1 MNWADMKKSSGIKY
15 LSLFFLLFWY
25 GAVTHAATDSE
36 KIQQILS
43 LSTAPSGVVFE
54 IASSDKDALQWAIP
68 RIQEYTE
75 RLRQQFPGL
84 DVAIVSHGREQFLL
98 QEKNA
103 KENEKVHKAVKEL
116 STKGDIPVHIC
127 QTFAAWNNV
136 DPEEFPDYVS
146 VSTTGPQ
153 QVKDYLELGYYL
165 VKLKSR

>member
-1 MNWADMKKSSGIKY
+1 MVVHGF
-15 LSLFFLLFWY
+15 SLFFMLYLFTS
-25 GAVTHAATDSE
+25 GVHASRDGE

-43 LSTAPSGVVFE
+43 LQTAPSGVVFE

-75 RLRQQFPGL
+75 KLRKRFPGL
-84 DVAIVSHGREQFLL
+84 EVAIVSHGREQFLL

-103 KENEKVHKAVKEL
+103 KENEKIHNAVKEL
-116 STKGDIPVHIC
+116 SSKGDIPVHIC

-153 QVKDYLELGYYL
+153 QVRDYLELGYYL
-165 VKLKSR
+165 VKLKKQ